1 MKNKNQIFLS
11 VIDKKTKEEIID
23 SIANNYGISK
33 TEAIDEVT
41 SEESEHLLDYLSG
54 PIRSA
59 VSLLF
64 KRYALA

>member
-1 MKNKNQIFLS
+1 MKNTNQIFHS
-11 VIDKKTKEEIID
+11 VIDKKTKEEIIT

-33 TEAIDEVT
+33 AEALDEVT

-64 KRYALA
+64 KRHAIA